1 MKSIYP
7 GDSEFSLQNYHK
19 LPYSYVILCVRSG
32 IKEHKRRLHELE
44 RPTAL
49 LTSVLANV
57 NRNSKSRKKPYDM
70 TEFALYLSREDR
82 NLPSGSYGAAA
93 LILANSGK
101 FPTWALFCYKELISG
116 ARQGYKPKIVAYIHE
131 DAILLHPRHVQN
143 GVTGF
148 LIARK
153 EASAQCL
160 TFVDEHGDE
169 VRLWVPVINAEV
181 VAEEDI
187 TLRP

>member
-19 LPYSYVILCVRSG
+19 LPYSYVILCVRNG

-49 LTSVLANV
+49 LTSVFANT
-57 NRNSKSRKKPYDM
+57 NRNPKSRKKPYDM

-101 FPTWALFCYKELISG
+101 FPTWALFCYKELVSG
-116 ARQGYKPKIVAYIHE
+116 ARQGYKPKIVAYMHE
-131 DAILLHPRHVQN
+131 DAILLHPRHMQN
-143 GVTGF
+143 GVMGF
-148 LIARK
+148 LIAKR
-153 EASAQCL
+153 EASNRIL
-160 TFVDEHGDE
+160 TLKDEHGDE
-169 VRLWVPVINAEV
+169 IRLQMPEINAEV

-187 TLRP
+187 TLAQ